1 MNEITEGDVYAKA
14 ILFAVECAVVGSILN
29 FFLG

>member
-1 MNEITEGDVYAKA
+1 MNEITDGDPFAKA

-29 FFLG
+29 FFF